1 MTDYIFTDIDDETLE
16 NFTEEH
22 CEQCALLQEL
32 GICGGI
38 NCCLLNSI
46 VLLVKLGGTGEGV
59 SPTQSHSKFLYTAHI
74 ARAKKGGSFKN
85 TEPQLSL
92 LESVSL
98 YTLWSH
104 PMCIY
109 YGQLFLC
116 CWCKELS

>member
-1 MTDYIFTDIDDETLE
+1 ME

-38 NCCLLNSI
+38 NCFLLNSI
-46 VLLVKLGGTGEGV
+46 VVLVKLGGTGEGV

-74 ARAKKGGSFKN
+74 ARGSLDN

-92 LESVSL
+92 LVSEPIHTVVPPNVQWTK
-98 YTLWSH
+98 YFMYS
-104 PMCIY
+104 
-109 YGQLFLC
+109 G
-116 CWCKELS
+116 CWCKS

>member
-1 MTDYIFTDIDDETLE
+1 ME

-46 VLLVKLGGTGEGV
+46 VLLVKLGGTGEGL

-74 ARAKKGGSFKN
+74 ARGSLDN

-92 LESVSL
+92 LVREPIH
-98 YTLWSH
+98 TAAH
-104 PMCIY
+104 PMCNVKI
-109 YGQLFLC
+109 FLC
-116 CWCKELS
+116 IQVVGARVKWNRGGS